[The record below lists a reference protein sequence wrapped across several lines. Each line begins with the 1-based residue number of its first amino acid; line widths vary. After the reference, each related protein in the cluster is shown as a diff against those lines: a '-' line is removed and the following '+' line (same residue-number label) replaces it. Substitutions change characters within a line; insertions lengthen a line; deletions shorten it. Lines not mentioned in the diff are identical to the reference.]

1 MSRTQMRNGYPPFV
15 IIIISVVVTL
25 SIVSLCFEGEVLLP
39 STVDEKR
46 ATVFS
51 NSSSS
56 SSNGAVDSHTK
67 DDDASLLLPSSAAK
81 KRAIIFSN
89 QSLSSSNSTVD
100 SRTKDH
106 DDYFRSATYNY
117 FKALPAEQKEELQ
130 WIQDYLLWHES
141 VRQQFPGTELLLNK
155 DAPML
160 MIVYLDSKTTGGLTD
175 RMMGI
180 GHALK
185 RAHKEQRILLLKW
198 HDIPL
203 QLEAFLVPR
212 LFNWTLPN
220 HPDVSTPERMIEA
233 YGKNHTRI
241 KLTNFIKLGYYLKP
255 FGFIWNAFFRPSPMV
270 QKMLDEAYENL
281 GFMPGQYDA
290 VHCRVGHPA
299 FKNKKKDH
307 DPEADRGKG
316 YVFEGE
322 NKILAISTAVHG
334 IQCSKW
340 LAEHHYGMQQ
350 QSSQTN
356 NTAAAAFPVYFYA
369 DSSDLVRTIV
379 TPNSHNTTTPE
390 EQALLAILSNTTT
403 ESFKVVGRPDVPIAH
418 ISPLK
423 KKEGESQN
431 QTSLSSRQVAFAN
444 TFVDLYF
451 GVNARC
457 VTMGVGRFA
466 YMATQISATKCRSR
480 HQTPSRKV
488 SLQWGMK
495 LMNRDVPLCPVP
507 THNS

>member
-1 MSRTQMRNGYPPFV
+1 MTKAKRSNETLSKAVRKCQASVTIQASTGLRKHALSPLEEQLKQQAFLNDSNRWSRTSN
-15 IIIISVVVTL
+15 L
-25 SIVSLCFEGEVLLP
+25 SINEKSDTAFYVRLLQRQTTH
-39 STVDEKR
+39 SKKGKR
-46 ATVFS
+46 V
-51 NSSSS
+51 
-56 SSNGAVDSHTK
+56 
-67 DDDASLLLPSSAAK
+67 SSAKFDTRLAAENHAYSFRYSK
-81 KRAIIFSN
+81 ESRNCQIRLDAYVASQKLMFTVCDEEDAAA
-89 QSLSSSNSTVD
+89 SSPPLHTLNEPTNEIS
-100 SRTKDH
+100 
-106 DDYFRSATYNY
+106 
-117 FKALPAEQKEELQ
+117 
-130 WIQDYLLWHES
+130 
-141 VRQQFPGTELLLNK
+141 TEL
-155 DAPML
+155 
-160 MIVYLDSKTTGGLTD
+160 
-175 RMMGI
+175 
-180 GHALK
+180 
-185 RAHKEQRILLLKW
+185 
-198 HDIPL
+198 
-203 QLEAFLVPR
+203 
-212 LFNWTLPN
+212 
-220 HPDVSTPERMIEA
+220 
-233 YGKNHTRI
+233 
-241 KLTNFIKLGYYLKP
+241 TNLKP

-290 VHCRVGHPA
+290 VYCRVGHPA

-423 KKEGESQN
+423 KKRRRKPKSN
-431 QTSLSSRQVAFAN
+431 I
-444 TFVDLYF
+444 FVL
-451 GVNARC
+451 AASC
-457 VTMGVGRFA
+457 
-466 YMATQISATKCRSR
+466 
-480 HQTPSRKV
+480 
-488 SLQWGMK
+488 
-495 LMNRDVPLCPVP
+495 LC
-507 THNS
+507 